1 MTEERPIFDL
11 REHFPRLAA
20 SPAGRQLIGLFEG
33 LLGFRRVRRL
43 LRQLD
48 DRCAEGEPPFDAF
61 LSLMGFVPDA
71 PGVVEAIPREGAV
84 VLVCNHPFGGADALV
99 ASTLAMRARED
110 TRVMAN
116 AELSAI
122 NALKPSL
129 IITEIMGRDGD
140 ERRNISALRESLSHL
155 RDGGA
160 LVVFP
165 AGAVARWQPERGRVD
180 ELPWSPHISRL
191 ILKAK
196 APVLPV
202 RFFGGNPAWFHL
214 LGALHP
220 LVRSALIPRVF
231 LAQEGEEIPCRAGEL
246 LTPEKFPADA
256 EKLTVLMRKKLEELV
271 ECPGN

>member
-20 SPAGRQLIGLFEG
+20 SPAGRQLIGLMEG

-43 LRQLD
+43 LRQLE

-155 RDGGA
+155 RNGGA

-165 AGAVARWQPERGRVD
+165 AGAVARWRRGYAAAC
-180 ELPWSPHISRL
+180 
-191 ILKAK
+191 KA
-196 APVLPV
+196 VYTGSNPV
-202 RFFGGNPAWFHL
+202 RASRIFRSSSVVEQAAVNRWVGGSNPSS
-214 LGALHP
+214 GA
-220 LVRSALIPRVF
+220 
-231 LAQEGEEIPCRAGEL
+231 
-246 LTPEKFPADA
+246 TP
-256 EKLTVLMRKKLEELV
+256 KKSD
-271 ECPGN
+271 